1 MASNDPRPGKAA
13 LPSGEAM
20 LHSAPASIP
29 RVSVIVFDCE
39 QRIRATRGSALQSHG
54 YDSEGMLGRRMRDVM
69 PTPVA
74 DQSKL
79 DAAQLL
85 IEADLA
91 MYRAKAA
98 GRDRIAVFAASER
111 ATAIHP

>member
-79 DAAQLL
+79 DAAQL
-85 IEADLA
+85 EADLA